1 MVILNK
7 NKNLKINKMKNIYS
21 KVVLVL
27 LSILAIGCND
37 DDSLS
42 HTNVSPV
49 NNLYAPADNTF
60 YDLGAQSS
68 AVFEWESAKAEDNGV
83 VLYDVV
89 FDREGGDFSDPVYIM
104 PSDGKG
110 FQPSLNISFTQLNK
124 IAEMAGIATE
134 SIGKLKWTVYSSK
147 GLNVQKSAVAG
158 IFEVQRPGGFPMPD
172 QLFITG
178 SGSEGGENAAD
189 ALPFRKTGAT
199 NYEIYTMLKAGDYK
213 FITRKSGTPETYF
226 IENGDL
232 KAEGQTAYSGEDKV
246 YRIRIDFSDGST
258 TMNEIAKVEFWFPV
272 YQQFPFEYTYTGG
285 GIWKATNKPIS
296 FQGSFVDERYK
307 FKFTVVNGTTTSTEW
322 FGSVNKDNSRP
333 TDATPASFWYMVSAD
348 GSDWDYTFKFKSE
361 IDGKNVNSEI
371 NFSASVPAYTHSF
384 TVL

>member
-1 MVILNK
+1 
-7 NKNLKINKMKNIYS
+7 MKNIYS

-37 DDSLS
+37 DDTLS

-89 FDREGGDFSDPVYIM
+89 FDREDGDFSDPVYIM

-110 FQPSLNISFTQLNK
+110 FQPALNISFTQLNK

-147 GLNVQKSAVAG
+147 GLNVEKTSVFG

-189 ALPFRKTGAT
+189 AVPFKKTGAS

-213 FITRKSGTPETYF
+213 FITRKTGTPETYY

-232 KAEGQTAYSGEDKV
+232 KAEGKTTYSGEDKI
-246 YRIRIDFSDGST
+246 YKITIDFSDGST
-258 TMNEIAKVEFWFPV
+258 TMTEIKKVELFFSPTDQ
-272 YQQFPFEYTYTGG
+272 YLFEYTYAGK
-285 GIWKATNKPIS
+285 GIWKADNKPIE
-296 FQGSFVDERYK
+296 FKQEGWGRDERYK
-307 FKFTVVNGTTTSTEW
+307 FKFTIDNAGTAGEQW
-322 FGSVNKDNSRP
+322 YGSVNADNNRP
-333 TDATPASFWYMVSAD
+333 DANSPDSYWYMVPVTNDRWSN
-348 GSDWDYTFKFKSE
+348 SFKFAS
-361 IDGKNVNSEI
+361 DVDNKNVNAVI
-371 NFSASVPAYTHSF
+371 DFSATIPAYTHSF
-384 TVL
+384 TAL